1 MNKYMREL
9 AIISEILVDV
19 SKSHITKEKAI
30 VEIRKEMV
38 RICHIKDPLSPTAD
52 ETTFEVFNNKKDTW
66 ETVEYKENIFD
77 DYIIDGIVK
86 YECDNDWRIRL
97 SKPKTPTAELN
108 KQVISATVVYRDC
121 GDFPFETTLELAHK
135 ITTFFMNESDTK

>member
-1 MNKYMREL
+1 MNKISKEEALHDLNAIRMTMKHQCEEVEYNAMLDEFETLEL
-9 AIISEILVDV
+9 FINAPTL
-19 SKSHITKEKAI
+19 
-30 VEIRKEMV
+30 
-38 RICHIKDPLSPTAD
+38 TAD

-97 SKPKTPTAELN
+97 SKPKSPTA
-108 KQVISATVVYRDC
+108 D
-121 GDFPFETTLELAHK
+121 
-135 ITTFFMNESDTK
+135 ESDNK

>member
-1 MNKYMREL
+1 MNKISKEEALEESVLDNVNMLHDFAKKWVDNPLQGMAVDDAKEIIL
-9 AIISEILVDV
+9 AHL
-19 SKSHITKEKAI
+19 KA
-30 VEIRKEMV
+30 
-38 RICHIKDPLSPTAD
+38 PTPTAD

-97 SKPKTPTAELN
+97 SKPKSPTA
-108 KQVISATVVYRDC
+108 D
-121 GDFPFETTLELAHK
+121 
-135 ITTFFMNESDTK
+135 ESDNKWIK